1 MHRYIAPELDIIR
14 FNTHDVICA
23 SDIVSHDAERDNAY
37 VAARRL
43 FGGNSGG
50 DYFID

>member
-23 SDIVSHDAERDNAY
+23 SDIVSHDSERDNAY

-43 FGGNSGG
+43 FGGNNGG
-50 DYFID
+50 DYFLD